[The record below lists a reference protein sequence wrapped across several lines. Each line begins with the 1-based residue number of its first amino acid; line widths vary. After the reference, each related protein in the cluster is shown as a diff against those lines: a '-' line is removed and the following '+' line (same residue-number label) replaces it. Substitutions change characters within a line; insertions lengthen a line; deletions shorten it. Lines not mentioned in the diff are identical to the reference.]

1 MVYFVGGYYTPFS
14 RAELKSYDPL
24 GYEMV
29 RTRCGTS
36 TARSPRRQTDG
47 GTEIPFYVTCWPGSL
62 GRLAKA
68 YRVDSLC
75 RAIP

>member
-29 RTRCGTS
+29 RTMWNI
-36 TARSPRRQTDG
+36 DG
-47 GTEIPFYVTCWPGSL
+47 
-62 GRLAKA
+62 AKPTPS
-68 YRVDSLC
+68 D
-75 RAIP
+75 